1 MEGGWPSLACRGPQ
15 PPCASSLPS
24 RTLSPRVVPENWL
37 SRRLPAWVG
46 ETPAAHLVGAGEPQC
61 GPGRQALRAD
71 PSEGMSA
78 VSAAALPLL
87 TREFGAHRRWG
98 VCILAPVPLERL
110 LPQAGQPLLLLAT
123 LMLLRLY
130 FK

>member
-1 MEGGWPSLACRGPQ
+1 MR
-15 PPCASSLPS
+15 
-24 RTLSPRVVPENWL
+24 PRQ
-37 SRRLPAWVG
+37 A
-46 ETPAAHLVGAGEPQC
+46 
-61 GPGRQALRAD
+61 GRQAGTESRH
-71 PSEGMSA
+71 SEGMSA

-98 VCILAPVPLERL
+98 ICILAPVPLERL